1 MGIYIKESAKIK
13 GSFQITQIERGNT
26 MRVRAIMTPAK
37 DLTVLQPTD
46 TAKYAIQLIED
57 NGFLSLPVVENNAFI
72 GFLSKQ
78 FIYDTFFKEEQ
89 TDIKTFLEKPV
100 SYFIFDKVDTVTP
113 DLFIEEAA
121 DIFFKNKMRFIPV
134 VGQQEEF
141 LGIVTQNSL
150 FGILTKIYG
159 LHDPKISILTDDF
172 RGVLTKIAET
182 ISKNDG
188 NITNIALLDTEVMG
202 IQEISIRLEGN
213 DIDKIVKKLEE
224 KGFKVREFIK

>member
-1 MGIYIKESAKIK
+1 MTPVNELNVLKPTDSAKHA
-13 GSFQITQIERGNT
+13 IE
-26 MRVRAIMTPAK
+26 
-37 DLTVLQPTD
+37 
-46 TAKYAIQLIED
+46 LIEA
-57 NGFLSLPVVENNAFI
+57 NGFLSLPVAEERTFI

-78 FIYDTFFKEEQ
+78 FIYEMFFKEKAG
-89 TDIKTFLEKPV
+89 DIDAYLEKPV
-100 SYFIFDKVDTVTP
+100 SDFIVNTIEPITP

-121 DIFFKNKMRFIPV
+121 DIFFKNKRRFIPV
-134 VGQQEEF
+134 VGDQNEF
-141 LGIVTQNSL
+141 LGIVTQNAL

-159 LHDPKISILTDDF
+159 LKDPKISILTDDF
-172 RGVLTKIAET
+172 KGVLTKIAET

-202 IQEISIRLEGN
+202 IQEISIRLEGK